1 MSIVG
6 TVQTGC
12 CSAGGR
18 LELGSEAQWVFSFL
32 YTGFFSFIVST
43 YRPQGKWG
51 QDFPAWE
58 LQSILI
64 CRPQALFKFK
74 TFVNVIQ
81 IHLGFPIWPVFTMAG
96 RAPWWHCHW
105 EGWDKEGSTSGPA
118 RMRVT
123 HFIPS
128 GSPSS
133 VLGAGYWLA
142 LSLVMFTVHDKDL
155 QAVRD
160 VWLSRLTA
168 ECFCLWNSCG
178 KGDGLGKIML

>member
-18 LELGSEAQWVFSFL
+18 LELGSEAHWVLSFL
-32 YTGFFSFIVST
+32 YTVFFFLLLWAHTDLRENEAKIFLPESCRVSL
-43 YRPQGKWG
+43 YPYM
-51 QDFPAWE
+51 
-58 LQSILI
+58 
-64 CRPQALFKFK
+64 FKFK

-96 RAPWWHCHW
+96 RAPWWRCHW
-105 EGWDKEGSTSGPA
+105 AGWDKEGSTSGPA

-123 HFIPS
+123 RVIPS
-128 GSPSS
+128 GSPIS

-155 QAVRD
+155 QAVRGF
-160 VWLSRLTA
+160 WLSRLTA